1 MQALAPVAGSTSP
14 TFPIS
19 LDLPLPARAK
29 AGSGDS
35 PLLRWYPEARLGGF
49 TDVDGTVAFY
59 GRVRSLLSHEAT
71 VVDVGCGRGAH
82 GNDQI
87 PFRRELRTL
96 RGHAS
101 RVIGIDIDRAAA
113 CNPLVDEF
121 RLIPSHGA
129 FPIDDG
135 ACDLIV
141 SDFVLEHVPEPDAFF
156 AECNRILRPGGRIA
170 LRTTN
175 ALSYVGL
182 VSRLIPNRRHAD
194 VVSKVQNERRAEDV
208 FPTTYK
214 CNSARRLRRALGGA
228 GFDSVVYGYESEPH
242 YFQFS
247 KTLYALAVMHQRFAP
262 RAFRLSLFAFGEK
275 RAAEPRSAR
284 SLQHEDA

>member
-1 MQALAPVAGSTSP
+1 MQMPVLVPVADTFRP
-14 TFPIS
+14 TFP
-19 LDLPLPARAK
+19 LPVELPRPASAK
-29 AGSGDS
+29 AEPGAADS

-49 TDVDGTVAFY
+49 TDIDGTVAFY
-59 GRVRSLLSHEAT
+59 SRVRSLLSSEAT
-71 VVDVGCGRGAH
+71 VVDVGCGRGVH
-82 GNDQI
+82 GNDRV

-101 RVIGIDIDRAAA
+101 RVIGIDVDGAAA

-121 RLIPSHGA
+121 RLIPPHGS
-129 FPIDDG
+129 FPIDDE

-141 SDFVLEHVPEPDAFF
+141 GDFVLEHVPHPGAFL

-182 VSRLIPNRRHAD
+182 ISRLIPNRRHAGI
-194 VVSKVQNERRAEDV
+194 VSRVQNERQAEDV
-208 FPTTYK
+208 FPTAYK
-214 CNSARRLRRALGGA
+214 CNTARRLRRALGGA
-228 GFDSVVYGYESEPH
+228 GFDSVVYGYESEPR

-247 KTLYALAVMHQRFAP
+247 RALYGLAVLHQRFAP

-275 RAAEPRSAR
+275 RAV
-284 SLQHEDA
+284 